1 MRLMGRVLGHARAGD
16 LGGDWVTLVPPLEH
30 ALRLACMGRTPR
42 ARLEV
47 VVRGNEMMSRQVVT
61 ARPSTPI
68 TEASALLLD
77 QGVRTL
83 PVVNDEGNLL
93 GIVSGG
99 DLLTGRV
106 GADPRAHARPLEFDD
121 VDPPHTVSQVM
132 TEDVISLPPN
142 ADQAEFAAAML
153 RHNVRSIP
161 VVSHGRLVGIVT
173 TSDLLRTQVR
183 TDQDIRDDVSRRL
196 RDDGVGNACW
206 DVQVDDGVV
215 TLSGDSTEEERAI
228 AVVLARTV
236 PGTVRVHAGGA
247 QPSAPDGSVEPGT
260 PQLSFGLALDR
271 RDLRVLGLDECLQLL
286 RHAPMGRL
294 AMIRNG
300 EPIVL
305 PVNHGVDEMSV
316 VFRTTWGSKLVAAQR
331 QSLVAFE
338 ADDADEE
345 RRGGWSVLVTGR
357 ASIVSD
363 PDEVERLERLGVPM
377 WLGVNEDT
385 LWVRITPNEI
395 SGRAIVDG

>member
-1 MRLMGRVLGHARAGD
+1 MRGH
-16 LGGDWVTLVPPLEH
+16 
-30 ALRLACMGRTPR
+30 
-42 ARLEV
+42 
-47 VVRGNEMMSRQVVT
+47 EMMSPQVVT
-61 ARPSTPI
+61 ARPSMPI

-77 QGVRTL
+77 HGMRAL
-83 PVVNDEGNLL
+83 PVVNDEAQLL
-93 GIVSGG
+93 GIVSGS
-99 DLLTGRV
+99 DLLRGRIGV
-106 GADPRAHARPLEFDD
+106 DPRAHARPLASGDAE
-121 VDPPHTVSQVM
+121 PPHTVSQVM
-132 TEDVISLPPN
+132 TENVIALPPN

-153 RHNVRSIP
+153 KHNVRSIP
-161 VVSHGRLVGIVT
+161 VISQGRLVGIVT

-183 TDQDIRDDVSRRL
+183 TDQEIRDDVLIRL

-206 DVQVDDGVV
+206 DVRVDDGVV
-215 TLSGDSTEEERAI
+215 TLSGEATDAERAI
-228 AVVLARTV
+228 AVVLAQTA
-236 PGTVRVHAGGA
+236 PGTVRVQAGGA
-247 QPSAPDGSVEPGT
+247 HAKARPGGSVEPSTAGR
-260 PQLSFGLALDR
+260 SFGLPLDR
-271 RDLRVLGLDECLQLL
+271 RGLRVLGLDECLHLL
-286 RHAPMGRL
+286 GRAPMGRL
-294 AMIRNG
+294 AMVRNG

-305 PVNHGVDEMSV
+305 PVNHGVDDMSV
-316 VFRTTWGSKLVAAQR
+316 VFRTTWGSKLVAAQQ

-377 WLGVNEDT
+377 WLGVDEDT

>member
-1 MRLMGRVLGHARAGD
+1 
-16 LGGDWVTLVPPLEH
+16 
-30 ALRLACMGRTPR
+30 
-42 ARLEV
+42 
-47 VVRGNEMMSRQVVT
+47 VRGHEMMSRQVVT

-83 PVVNDEGNLL
+83 PVVDDDGHLL

-106 GADPRAHARPLEFDD
+106 GADPRANARPLAFVD

-132 TEDVISLPPN
+132 TEDVIALPPS

-153 RHNVRSIP
+153 KHHVRSIP
-161 VVSHGRLVGIVT
+161 VVSQGRLLGIVT

-183 TDQDIRDDVSRRL
+183 TDQQIRDDVITRL
-196 RDDGVGNACW
+196 RDDGAGNARW
-206 DVQVDDGVV
+206 DVHVDDGVV
-215 TLSGDSTEEERAI
+215 TLSGEAPEEERAI
-228 AVVLARTV
+228 AAVLAQTV
-236 PGTVRVHAGGA
+236 PGTVRVNAGGG
-247 QPSAPDGSVEPGT
+247 QPAAGQGRRDESRPAGRS
-260 PQLSFGLALDR
+260 SGLPLDR
-271 RDLRVLGLDECLQLL
+271 RGLHVLGLDECLDLL
-286 RHAPMGRL
+286 RHAPMGRV
-294 AMIRNG
+294 AMVRNG

-305 PVNHGVDEMSV
+305 PVNHGVDEMTV
-316 VFRTTWGSKLVAAQR
+316 VFRTTWGSKLIAAQQ

-338 ADDADEE
+338 ADDADEG

-363 PDEVERLERLGVPM
+363 PDEVERLDRLDVQT
-377 WLGVNEDT
+377 WLGVDEDT

-395 SGRAIVDG
+395 SGRAIVDA

>member
-1 MRLMGRVLGHARAGD
+1 MRGH
-16 LGGDWVTLVPPLEH
+16 
-30 ALRLACMGRTPR
+30 
-42 ARLEV
+42 
-47 VVRGNEMMSRQVVT
+47 EMMSRQVVT
-61 ARPSTPI
+61 AQPSMPI
-68 TEASALLLD
+68 TAASALLLD
-77 QGVRTL
+77 HGVRTL
-83 PVVNDEGNLL
+83 PVVDDEAHLV
-93 GIVSGG
+93 GIVTGS

-106 GADPRAHARPLEFDD
+106 GVDPRAHARPLQFVD

-153 RHNVRSIP
+153 KHNVRSIP
-161 VVSHGRLVGIVT
+161 VVSQGRLVGIIT

-206 DVQVDDGVV
+206 EVQVDDGVV

-228 AVVLARTV
+228 AIVLARTV

-247 QPSAPDGSVEPGT
+247 QPGAEADGSVEPR
-260 PQLSFGLALDR
+260 PAKRSFGLPLDR
-271 RDLRVLGLDECLQLL
+271 RGLRVLGLDECLQLL
-286 RHAPMGRL
+286 RQAPMGRL
-294 AMIRNG
+294 AMVRNG

-305 PVNHGVDEMSV
+305 PVTHGVDEMSV
-316 VFRTTWGSKLVAAQR
+316 VFRTTWGSKLVAAQQ

-338 ADDADEE
+338 ADDSDEE
-345 RRGGWSVLVTGR
+345 RRGGWSVLMTGR

-363 PDEVERLERLGVPM
+363 PDEVQRLERLGVPM
-377 WLGVNEDT
+377 WLAVDEDT